1 MSNIIFKL
9 LKDKNN
15 QSEFTQIVQILP
27 DVKERNK
34 INQYFNG
41 KVLMKIH

>member
-27 DVKERNK
+27 DKERNK

>member
-1 MSNIIFKL
+1 MSNITFKP

-15 QSEFTQIVQILP
+15 QSEFIQNVQILP
-27 DVKERNK
+27 DKDRNK

-41 KVLMKIH
+41 KVLMNFH

>member
-27 DVKERNK
+27 DKERNK

-41 KVLMKIH
+41 KVLMNLH